1 MARSERRVCFG
12 HCICASQAPPRPWI
26 SVVCNF
32 SASLYQKRRQRTNYF
47 LFLVC
52 SPPASIAPKPAFPT
66 ALRHRAIALERRV
79 MRVLHNQRKHPL
91 IVLSPAKLIVA
102 CDDPR
107 ELGTAI
113 PSRLTGTCARQ
124 WEDRTS
130 SLAARR
136 SSETGRNLGAGRAAR
151 RLAQYLHDADIPHAR
166 SRPRP
171 EHGRIRKRSQT
182 RACPQ
187 NHGRRRSPMLH
198 RKFR

>member
-1 MARSERRVCFG
+1 V
-12 HCICASQAPPRPWI
+12 
-26 SVVCNF
+26 
-32 SASLYQKRRQRTNYF
+32 SASDTAFVLLKLHHDPGFQSCATSALASTKKEDSEQITSSF
-47 LFLVC
+47 SC